1 MFIYKI
7 SNVSVSPITDTD
19 AATDTAADT
28 AAGTATNTDAADAAT
43 ATSTDTAD
51 TATSASPVYIG
62 STTETLKRRLSRHHY
77 KAKIYGNRKLYAA
90 MNQSG
95 GDWKIEMLKDCG
107 IVSKAEL
114 LQEELRFINEY
125 DSIRRGL
132 NTLRPIR

>member
-7 SNVSVSPITDTD
+7 SDASVSVDDPITDT
-19 AATDTAADT
+19 
-28 AAGTATNTDAADAAT
+28 
-43 ATSTDTAD
+43 ATSPDTPDTPDTAD
-51 TATSASPVYIG
+51 TATSAETLPVYIG
-62 STTETLKRRLSRHHY
+62 STTETLKRRMSRHHY
-77 KAKIYGNRKLYAA
+77 KAKIYGTRKLYAA

-107 IVSKAEL
+107 IVTKAEL

-125 DSIRRGL
+125 DSIKRGL

>member
-7 SNVSVSPITDTD
+7 SDASVSVDDPITDI
-19 AATDTAADT
+19 AADMADTAADM
-28 AAGTATNTDAADAAT
+28 
-43 ATSTDTAD
+43 AD
-51 TATSASPVYIG
+51 TATSAETQQVYIG
-62 STTETLKRRLSRHHY
+62 STTETLKRRMSRHHY
-77 KAKIYGNRKLYAA
+77 KAKIFGNRKLYAA

-107 IVSKAEL
+107 IVTKAEL

-132 NTLRPIR
+132 NTLRPIKI

>member
-7 SNVSVSPITDTD
+7 SDASVSVDGPITATAADT
-19 AATDTAADT
+19 AAVSPDTAADT
-28 AAGTATNTDAADAAT
+28 AADMA
-43 ATSTDTAD
+43 DTAD
-51 TATSASPVYIG
+51 TATSAETQQVYIG
-62 STTETLKRRLSRHHY
+62 STTETLKRRMSRHHY

-107 IVSKAEL
+107 IVTKAEL

-132 NTLRPIR
+132 NTLRPIKI

>member
-7 SNVSVSPITDTD
+7 SDASVSPIT
-19 AATDTAADT
+19 ATDTA
-28 AAGTATNTDAADAAT
+28 TATA
-43 ATSTDTAD
+43 DTAD
-51 TATSASPVYIG
+51 TATSAETQQVYIG
-62 STTETLKRRLSRHHY
+62 STTETLKRRMSRHHY

-107 IVSKAEL
+107 IVTKAEL
-114 LQEELRFINEY
+114 LQEELRYIMVY